1 MHDAV
6 HRPSIDILRAI
17 HFHLHRTIYFV
28 IVHCCVVGYGSLLTT
43 ERRRVAMVVDLIDAL
58 ETTSDYY
65 RTNLKQISPSC
76 DAMDAV
82 LRNKRRKQAK
92 EGGNTFFQL
101 SVVCLSWSC
110 RGRSEGRAKNGT
122 KTKNEAD

>member
-1 MHDAV
+1 
-6 HRPSIDILRAI
+6 
-17 HFHLHRTIYFV
+17 
-28 IVHCCVVGYGSLLTT
+28 
-43 ERRRVAMVVDLIDAL
+43 MVVDLIDAL

-92 EGGNTFFQL
+92 GAIHFFNCPL
-101 SVVCLSWSC
+101 SVCPGPVVVGAKGERRMERKRRMKQIERK
-110 RGRSEGRAKNGT
+110 RGFELLPLNWTLGLLVSISNSKMKSTPPSGT
-122 KTKNEAD
+122 KRN

>member
-58 ETTSDYY
+58 ETTNDYY

-76 DAMDAV
+76 DGCRVAE
-82 LRNKRRKQAK
+82 QAK
-92 EGGNTFFQL
+92 EASEGGNTFFQL
-101 SVVCLSWSC
+101 SVVCLSC